1 MFLLAIIGFIN
12 FNNFESMI
20 IEHKLNPYPR
30 RMWVVKDENF
40 DDIKKD
46 FKLSPEDEE
55 LTNDEIEEDCNAMV
69 FECIKD
75 GYHGFMVFIASN
87 CEKGTLVHEAIH
99 VAFHVY
105 EDCAMKLEPG
115 MDQEPFC
122 YLAEYIYKLLEQD
135 VVQTK

>member
-1 MFLLAIIGFIN
+1 
-12 FNNFESMI
+12 MI

-30 RMWVVKDENF
+30 MMWVVKDENF

-46 FKLSPEDEE
+46 FKLNPEDEE
-55 LTNDEIEEDCNAMV
+55 LTNDEIEEDCNAIV
-69 FECIKD
+69 FECTKD
-75 GYHGFMVFIASN
+75 GFLGFMVFIASN
-87 CEKGTLVHEAIH
+87 CEDGTLVHEAVH

-105 EDCAMKLEPG
+105 EACSMKLEPG

-122 YLAEYIYKLLEQD
+122 YLTEYIYKLLEQD